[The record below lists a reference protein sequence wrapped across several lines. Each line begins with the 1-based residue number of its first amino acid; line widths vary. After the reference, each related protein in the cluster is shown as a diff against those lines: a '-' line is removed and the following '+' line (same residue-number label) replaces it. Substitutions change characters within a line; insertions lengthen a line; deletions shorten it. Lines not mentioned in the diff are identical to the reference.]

1 MDTVT
6 EEEGGMNKESN
17 IETYTLPCVKQI
29 ADGRLL
35 YDSRAQTRLLCD
47 NLEGWDGVAGGREI
61 QEGGDI
67 CMPMTDSCWIMQKPM
82 QYCKTILL
90 QLKIN
95 KLYFFRKEK
104 LQVDIIHKAKLQM
117 KTSKCL
123 ADKY

>member
-47 NLEGWDGVAGGREI
+47 NLEGWDGLFCSVGSLLGGYLWKET
-61 QEGGDI
+61 EGYI
-67 CMPMTDSCWIMQKPM
+67 FLPLCW
-82 QYCKTILL
+82 
-90 QLKIN
+90 
-95 KLYFFRKEK
+95 
-104 LQVDIIHKAKLQM
+104 
-117 KTSKCL
+117 L
-123 ADKY
+123 A